1 MSTRTVIRRPII
13 TEKASR
19 LKEKHN
25 IYVFEVDR
33 DSNKIEIRKSIQE
46 LFKVTVEAV
55 RTSIVHGKIKSRG
68 RFKGRRADWKR
79 AVVQLK
85 QGDTIEFFEG
95 A

>member
-33 DSNKIEIRKSIQE
+33 NSNKIEIKQSIQE
-46 LFKVTVEAV
+46 LFKVTVEDV
-55 RTSIVHGKIKSRG
+55 RTSIAHGKIKSRG

-85 QGDTIEFFEG
+85 KGDTIEFFEG